1 MASQSLKLGNI
12 KPENAIFF
20 MCDIQEKFRPV
31 IKYFKEILEIAEKL
45 VCLYS
50 LASVTLTLYSTFI
63 TVYGYLLKYT
73 PIFRFGQCR
82 HILFWVL
89 DRHRPGGLNPNWW
102 SIPILHIYQNGSHTF
117 LFNSE
122 CVITLPVYLSKHK
135 WETLPL
141 TIKGHDFV
149 ECYISLFC
157 T

>member
-45 VCLYS
+45 VCLYILFS
-50 LASVTLTLYSTFI
+50 LCNVNVIQY
-63 TVYGYLLKYT
+63 VYGYLLKYT

-102 SIPILHIYQNGSHTF
+102 SIPILLIYQNESHTF

-122 CVITLPVYLSKHK
+122 CVITLPVYLSKHN
-135 WETLPL
+135 WENLPL
-141 TIKGHDFV
+141 TIKGHDFIK
-149 ECYISLFC
+149 CYISLFC

>member
-1 MASQSLKLGNI
+1 MPYFSCVTSKKNLGLLLNISKRFQRLQKNWYVGILVQFSLCNV
-12 KPENAIFF
+12 NV
-20 MCDIQEKFRPV
+20 IQ
-31 IKYFKEILEIAEKL
+31 Y
-45 VCLYS
+45 
-50 LASVTLTLYSTFI
+50 
-63 TVYGYLLKYT
+63 VYGYLLKYT

-82 HILFWVL
+82 HILFRVL
-89 DRHRPGGLNPNWW
+89 DKHRPGGLNPTWW
-102 SIPILHIYQNGSHTF
+102 SIPILHIYQNESHTF

-149 ECYISLFC
+149 KCYISLFC

>member
-63 TVYGYLLKYT
+63 VISWNIRPYSGSDSVGIFSFEYWTDTDQVVWILIGGQYLFYIYT
-73 PIFRFGQCR
+73 K
-82 HILFWVL
+82 
-89 DRHRPGGLNPNWW
+89 NE
-102 SIPILHIYQNGSHTF
+102 SHTF

-122 CVITLPVYLSKHK
+122 CVITLPVYLSKYN
-135 WETLPL
+135 WENLPL
-141 TIKGHDFV
+141 TIKGHDFIK
-149 ECYISLFC
+149 CYISLFC

>member
-12 KPENAIFF
+12 KPENATFF

-50 LASVTLTLYSTFI
+50 LASVTLTLYSTFMVI
-63 TVYGYLLKYT
+63 SWNIRPYSGSDSVGIFSLEYWTGTDQVVWILLGGQYLFYIYT
-73 PIFRFGQCR
+73 KTGVIYFY
-82 HILFWVL
+82 
-89 DRHRPGGLNPNWW
+89 
-102 SIPILHIYQNGSHTF
+102 SIRNALY
-117 LFNSE
+117 
-122 CVITLPVYLSKHK
+122 ITLPVYLSKHN
-135 WETLPL
+135 WENLPL

-149 ECYISLFC
+149 KCYISLFC